1 MGVGR
6 ACGETMQATACSH
19 PPLKII
25 CHQRIPGSFLRCG
38 SWPEIENLGP
48 AVALLAQMLDA
59 PPIGRQLRE
68 IASKS
73 LNDDHKNHVPCDGA
87 VRSIDALNDPVKANG
102 VE

>member
-1 MGVGR
+1 
-6 ACGETMQATACSH
+6 MQAAACSH
-19 PPLKII
+19 PPLKIMS
-25 CHQRIPGSFLRCG
+25 HQRILGSFLRCG

-48 AVALLAQMLDA
+48 AVESLAHMLDA

-87 VRSIDALNDPVKANG
+87 VRSIDASNDPVKANG

>member
-1 MGVGR
+1 M
-6 ACGETMQATACSH
+6 
-19 PPLKII
+19 
-25 CHQRIPGSFLRCG
+25 RIMA
-38 SWPEIENLGP
+38 EIENLGP
-48 AVALLAQMLDA
+48 AVELLAQMLDA
-59 PPIGRQLRE
+59 PPIRRQLRE

>member
-1 MGVGR
+1 M
-6 ACGETMQATACSH
+6 S
-19 PPLKII
+19 
-25 CHQRIPGSFLRCG
+25 HQRIPGSFLRCG

-48 AVALLAQMLDA
+48 VVELLDA

-73 LNDDHKNHVPCDGA
+73 LNDDHKNHAPTDGA
-87 VRSIDALNDPVKANG
+87 VRSVDALNDPVKANG